1 MAEAIEL
8 DLTLNQPGTQPTK
21 PSLNPILTAIQ
32 ETENSDIPEQYR
44 IEEFYKDDHL
54 GSDVLKNKYLAPWE
68 THPWELWKRQAVA
81 ISSVEKT
88 KALRKK
94 WEKNFFSILENFKF
108 VPGGRIM
115 HGAGREDITT
125 TLNNCY
131 VVAVK
136 DDSVKSIYDTIIN
149 EALTYKYGGGCGHD
163 LSILRPSGEAINGT
177 GGESCGPTG
186 FMNLFSENTNTIA
199 QHGRRGANIQ
209 TLRSDHPDIEIFV
222 GI

>member
-1 MAEAIEL
+1 
-8 DLTLNQPGTQPTK
+8 
-21 PSLNPILTAIQ
+21 
-32 ETENSDIPEQYR
+32 
-44 IEEFYKDDHL
+44 
-54 GSDVLKNKYLAPWE
+54 
-68 THPWELWKRQAVA
+68 
-81 ISSVEKT
+81 
-88 KALRKK
+88 
-94 WEKNFFSILENFKF
+94 
-108 VPGGRIM
+108 M

-186 FMNLFSENTNTIA
+186 FMNMFSENTNTIA
-199 QHGRRGANIQ
+199 QHGPCGLITRILKNSLESKPAIL
-209 TLRSDHPDIEIFV
+209 T
-222 GI
+222 